1 MVDALHYQRKTLHCV
16 AYYILFLLAMLLCVA
31 MLLCSAELHSSPR
44 DAPLPGL
51 GTALCILHITLLRVL
66 HILHSN
72 LRPDYCVF
80 VIALLLHVMA
90 RLKRSNYYN
99 ITVLYGCVL
108 RSCVQ
113 LQHLRSALW
122 PCYWWL
128 GLMSASELPLYMFS
142 NAGKP

>member
-1 MVDALHYQRKTLHCV
+1 MRCILHIIVRCN
-16 AYYILFLLAMLLCVA
+16 A

-66 HILHSN
+66 HILRSN

-80 VIALLLHVMA
+80 VIALLLHAMA

-113 LQHLRSALW
+113 LQHLRSALLQAKLITLRIV
-122 PCYWWL
+122 WL
-128 GLMSASELPLYMFS
+128 VLPFLYYS
-142 NAGKP
+142 IILL